1 MKIRETYIVQND
13 DDFVKLHYCTKSDG
27 TCPRYFIEYNNG
39 VVRRI
44 TYNEFSK
51 LILETEDAK

>member
-1 MKIRETYIVQND
+1 MEIRKTYIVKND

-39 VVRRI
+39 VIRMI
-44 TYNEFSK
+44 TYDEFFK
-51 LILETEDAK
+51 LILEA